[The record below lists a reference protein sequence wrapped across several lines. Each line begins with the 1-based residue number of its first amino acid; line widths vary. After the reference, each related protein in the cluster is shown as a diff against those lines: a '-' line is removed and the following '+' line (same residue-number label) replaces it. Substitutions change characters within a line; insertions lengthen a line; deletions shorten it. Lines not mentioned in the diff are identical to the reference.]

1 MAMVDS
7 IKSSSSKE
15 PGIVNVVGELVPWGV
30 PWGVPDSPDAW
41 VALPESPDAAFGAF
55 APDAALEVDVELAG
69 ASNSIELEGLLPAG
83 ANLTFPIRA
92 TSTFLL
98 FGRYIRTSDLPMY
111 PVR

>member
-1 MAMVDS
+1 MQECGRIPQACNS

-15 PGIVNVVGELVPWGV
+15 PGIVNVVGESELVPWVV
-30 PWGVPDSPDAW
+30 PWGA
-41 VALPESPDAAFGAF
+41 PESPDLPDSPEAAF
-55 APDAALEVDVELAG
+55 EVDVELAG